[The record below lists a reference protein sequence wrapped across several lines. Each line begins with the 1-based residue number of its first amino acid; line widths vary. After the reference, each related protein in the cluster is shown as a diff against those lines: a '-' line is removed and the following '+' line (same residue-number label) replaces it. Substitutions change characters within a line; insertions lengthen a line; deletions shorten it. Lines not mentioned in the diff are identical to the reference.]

1 MSNQL
6 VEDTELKSGGVYT
19 AVGTYS
25 HHEIVALVVK
35 LSEKTEIE
43 IPKLLNVFG
52 HHLFGVFVKAY
63 HHFFLGVDNCFD
75 FFKNID
81 NYIHVEVLKLYPD
94 AELPKFEIEESSNNK
109 LVLVYTSVR
118 RMSDLAVGLMEEAAN
133 HFNEDITI
141 TKELITPDGESV
153 RFILTK

>member
-1 MSNQL
+1 MEFL
-6 VEDTELKSGGVYT
+6 LKLT
-19 AVGTYS
+19 
-25 HHEIVALVVK
+25 I
-35 LSEKTEIE
+35 I
-43 IPKLLNVFG
+43 
-52 HHLFGVFVKAY
+52 
-63 HHFFLGVDNCFD
+63 FFLGVDNCFD

-133 HFNEDITI
+133 HFKEDIAI

>member
-1 MSNQL
+1 MKGIVFTEFFEMVEERFGFEMSNQL

-63 HHFFLGVDNCFD
+63 HHFFVGVDNCFD

-81 NYIHVEVLKLYPD
+81 N
-94 AELPKFEIEESSNNK
+94 
-109 LVLVYTSVR
+109 
-118 RMSDLAVGLMEEAAN
+118 
-133 HFNEDITI
+133 
-141 TKELITPDGESV
+141 
-153 RFILTK
+153 